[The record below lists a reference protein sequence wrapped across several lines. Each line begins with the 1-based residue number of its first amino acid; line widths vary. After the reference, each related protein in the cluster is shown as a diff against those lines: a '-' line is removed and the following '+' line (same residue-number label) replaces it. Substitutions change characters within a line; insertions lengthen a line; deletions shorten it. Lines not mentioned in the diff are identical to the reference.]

1 MIVILFLHYYILS
14 GMLQDMSLSLYYEK
28 ISKTP
33 MLTREEE
40 LDLFLEYQDVT
51 TTVKRKLEIRSQII
65 ESNLRFVFKEAK
77 KYSRNDPTIFEEL
90 IAAGNDGLLV
100 AFDKFNVSSG
110 FRYLTY
116 AGFWTRQRM
125 LFSMSQQRIVSLPIW
140 RQQLSAR
147 IQKIIEK
154 NPDITFER
162 LKNEFPDIQEKDLRE
177 LWGTRFLT
185 FYISDMDEDP
195 AFEINP
201 IEDEVNTRLDRERL
215 HTRIAALPD
224 DQREVI
230 ELSFGIFDGEDRNIA
245 QVAAELK
252 LSKDKVKTL
261 KREAL
266 EGLKAAMGGAN
277 PFE

>member
-1 MIVILFLHYYILS
+1 
-14 GMLQDMSLSLYYEK
+14 MSLSLYYEK

-33 MLTREEE
+33 LLSREEE
-40 LDLFLEYQDVT
+40 LDLFMEYSDPT
-51 TTVKRKLEIRSQII
+51 ASEKRKLEIRDGII

-77 KYSRNDPTIFEEL
+77 KYSKNDPDVFEEL

-100 AFDKFNVSSG
+100 AFQKFNVEKG
-110 FRYLTY
+110 WRFLTY
-116 AGFWTRQRM
+116 AGWWIRQRI
-125 LFSMSQQRIVSLPIW
+125 LFSMANQRIVSLPIW

-147 IQKIIEK
+147 IQKVLEK

-201 IEDEVNTRLDRERL
+201 IEDEVNTRLDRDRL

-224 DQREVI
+224 EQREVI

-252 LSKDKVKTL
+252 ISKDKVKTL

-266 EGLKAAMGGAN
+266 ESLKAAMGGTN

>member
-1 MIVILFLHYYILS
+1 
-14 GMLQDMSLSLYYEK
+14 MSLSMYYEK

-33 MLTREEE
+33 MLSREEE
-40 LDLFLEYQDVT
+40 LDLFLEYQDET
-51 TTVKRKLEIRSQII
+51 TSEKRKLQIRSRII

-77 KYSRNDPTIFEEL
+77 KYSKNDPDVFEEL

-100 AFDKFNVSSG
+100 AFEKFKPESG

-125 LFSMSQQRIVSLPIW
+125 LYSMAMQRIVSLPIW

-147 IQKIIEK
+147 IQKVLEK
-154 NPDITFER
+154 QPDITFDG

-201 IEDEVNTRLDRERL
+201 IEDEVNTRLDRDRL
-215 HTRIAALPD
+215 HQRIAALPD

-230 ELSFGIFDGEDRNIA
+230 ELSFGIFDGEDRNVA

-252 LSKDKVKTL
+252 ISKEKVKTL
-261 KREAL
+261 RKEAL
-266 EGLKAAMGGAN
+266 ESLKSALGGFN